1 MNILGLVLAGLA
13 LVVWGILVMDFARL
27 ERRVEKLEQL
37 TVEKVQQAM
46 DAAVKK
52 HKDGGA

>member
-1 MNILGLVLAGLA
+1 MNVVGLVLAGLA

-37 TVEKVQQAM
+37 TVEKVQQAI
-46 DAAVKK
+46 DAAKK
-52 HKDGGA
+52 DKDGGA